1 MIFIFRKKNF
11 NIMIIDKNNKLHI
24 IADEGKVIRRIY
36 DQIIFGNEVYL
47 GIGKDGKEDKVEDFE
62 EIDKPKEEEMKG

>member
-1 MIFIFRKKNF
+1 
-11 NIMIIDKNNKLHI
+11 MIIDKNNKLHI

>member
-1 MIFIFRKKNF
+1 
-11 NIMIIDKNNKLHI
+11 MIIDKNNELHI
-24 IADEGKVIRRIY
+24 IADEGKVLKRVY